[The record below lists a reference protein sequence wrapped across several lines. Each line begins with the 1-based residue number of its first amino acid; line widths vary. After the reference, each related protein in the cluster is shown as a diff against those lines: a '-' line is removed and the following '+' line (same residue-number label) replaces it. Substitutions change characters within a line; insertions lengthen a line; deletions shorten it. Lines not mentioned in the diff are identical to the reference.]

1 MQAILNNKKYELYTI
16 KENNKI
22 IIKGISKD
30 NKIIILNKKEI

>member
-1 MQAILNNKKYELYTI
+1 MQIILGNTEYKLFCT